1 MFLEKCRFL
10 KSTKMTLCNA
20 ISCFCVS
27 HGDTFLFLNIKL
39 DFPFLSGYIFASN
52 TDFSYP
58 FWFWVSKE
66 ILLKSK
72 NQKWLTSY
80 PDLSVRGPVLTWLFF
95 FSPRRTEL
103 SDSLSYLCSLE
114 DRVMFLIQPGASGDL
129 SPGCT
134 TYYVHIV
141 FLGQSFNL

>member
-95 FSPRRTEL
+95 FPKEDRIIRFSKLSVLFGRSCNVFNTAWGIRRFEPWL
-103 SDSLSYLCSLE
+103 HHLLCSHSVL
-114 DRVMFLIQPGASGDL
+114 RPI
-129 SPGCT
+129 
-134 TYYVHIV
+134 I
-141 FLGQSFNL
+141 